1 MPHPSLIAT
10 LLEPPSPDG
19 AELTA
24 LSDSVDML
32 EVRADLVGDIDP
44 EWLRSHFH
52 GRLLYAFRT
61 EDRSSLNRPERLQN
75 AARFYDR
82 IELEIESDV
91 SEETLALIPTEKRLV
106 SWYGRANDLSQLND
120 RFAQL
125 SSIPAAAYK
134 IVTTAD
140 TIAEEFLPLSLI
152 KSLDRTD
159 TIAFTKGPLG
169 FWNRLLAL
177 HLGAPAIYGLVS
189 GGS

>member
-19 AELTA
+19 REFTA

-44 EWLRSHFH
+44 EWLRNHFH

-61 EDRSSLNRPERLQN
+61 EDASSINRRERLQN

-82 IELEIESDV
+82 IELEIETDH
-91 SEETLALIPTEKRLV
+91 SEELWGIIPPEKRLI
-106 SWYGRANDLSQLND
+106 SWYGRANDLSQLNE

-125 SSIPAAAYK
+125 
-134 IVTTAD
+134 
-140 TIAEEFLPLSLI
+140 
-152 KSLDRTD
+152 
-159 TIAFTKGPLG
+159 
-169 FWNRLLAL
+169 
-177 HLGAPAIYGLVS
+177 
-189 GGS
+189 